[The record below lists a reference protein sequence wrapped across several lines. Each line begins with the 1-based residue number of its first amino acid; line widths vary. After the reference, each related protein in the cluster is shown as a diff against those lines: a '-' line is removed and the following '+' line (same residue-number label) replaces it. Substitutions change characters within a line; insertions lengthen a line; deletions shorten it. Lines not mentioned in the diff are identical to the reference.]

1 MQKNFEILPRTEM
14 KKPKTDFCKPDR
26 VPLFF
31 SIVGAA
37 ALILVY
43 TADWYSFEKLMIIM

>member
-1 MQKNFEILPRTEM
+1 MIFASPTV
-14 KKPKTDFCKPDR
+14 FHY
-26 VPLFF
+26 F